1 MTYRQ
6 FRECIRCDIFR
17 YTGNNHF
24 NKWGLIWNNV
34 GLRYTIVMRIL
45 RWTRQIP
52 IFWPLFLLLK
62 WYYAHLSVK
71 YGIDIPY
78 DTIIGHGL
86 FIGHYGGIVINQN
99 VIFGKNCNLNHGV
112 TIGIA
117 YGGKYPGCPKIGN
130 NVFFGAGCKAFG
142 AIQIGDNVAIGA
154 NCVVTKDIPNN
165 AVVVGIP
172 GNVISFKG
180 SGAYVVDTI

>member
-1 MTYRQ
+1 
-6 FRECIRCDIFR
+6 
-17 YTGNNHF
+17 
-24 NKWGLIWNNV
+24 
-34 GLRYTIVMRIL
+34 MRTL
-45 RWTRQIP
+45 RWTRHIP

-62 WYYAHLSVK
+62 WYYAHLTVK

-78 DTIIGHGL
+78 DTLIGNGL
-86 FIGHYGGIVINQN
+86 FVGHYGGIVINQN
-99 VIFGKNCNLNHGV
+99 VIIGKNCNLNHGV
-112 TIGIA
+112 
-117 YGGKYPGCPKIGN
+117 KYPGCPKIGN

-154 NCVVTKDIPNN
+154 NCVVTRNIPDN

-172 GNVISFKG
+172 GNVISYKG